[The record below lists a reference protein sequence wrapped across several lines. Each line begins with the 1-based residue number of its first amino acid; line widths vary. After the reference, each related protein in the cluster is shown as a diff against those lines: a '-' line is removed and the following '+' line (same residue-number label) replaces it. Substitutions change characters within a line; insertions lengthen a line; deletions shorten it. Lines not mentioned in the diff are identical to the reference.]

1 MCLYLYLE
9 EFVHDRRY
17 LSNDICENSPVKLSE
32 PFVSFVRRLLR
43 INSIYLMTNSMV
55 LIETVL

>member
-1 MCLYLYLE
+1 MYLFLCLE
-9 EFVHDRRY
+9 EFVHDRKY

-55 LIETVL
+55 FI